1 MDMEFDWKLQRMTTD
16 AMMDIMIDNGNPQLS
31 AAKCDALMEIKRRC
45 CKYREIGFV
54 SDLVLAVLEKKLE
67 LLKKA
72 DTIKDCN
79 KIQAPSAPIYHQYSG
94 DFEADDTWVAE
105 EELIQWS
112 LASLRTPLLPDVFKR
127 FHDLFRHVFGVNI

>member
-16 AMMDIMIDNGNPQLS
+16 AMMDIMIANENPRLS

-72 DTIKDCN
+72 DTIKDCK

-94 DFEADDTWVAE
+94 DFRTDDPWVAE
-105 EELIQWS
+105 EELIQWTV
-112 LASLRTPLLPDVFKR
+112 RIK
-127 FHDLFRHVFGVNI
+127 NISGIW

>member
-16 AMMDIMIDNGNPQLS
+16 AMMDIMIDNGNPRLS

-54 SDLVLAVLEKKLE
+54 SDLELAVLEKKLE

-72 DTIKDCN
+72 DTIKDCK

-94 DFEADDTWVAE
+94 DFRTDDPRIAE

-112 LASLRTPLLPDVFKR
+112 LSSLRTPLLPDVFKR
-127 FHDLFRHVFGVNI
+127 FHDLFRQVFGVNI